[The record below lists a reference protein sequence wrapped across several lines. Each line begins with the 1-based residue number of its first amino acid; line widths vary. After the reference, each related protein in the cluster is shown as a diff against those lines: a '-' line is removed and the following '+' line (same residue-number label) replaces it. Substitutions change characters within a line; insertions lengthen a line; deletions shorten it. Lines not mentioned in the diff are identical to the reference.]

1 MLDFKKWGMYKVCT
15 TLTEE
20 TKMEKYKVYYVG
32 YDTIGFGSI
41 RGSKVVLANSKEHA
55 KDIIE
60 SQSEMGGYEYFVE
73 KVELVGE

>member
-1 MLDFKKWGMYKVCT
+1 MK
-15 TLTEE
+15 
-20 TKMEKYKVYYVG
+20 KYKVYYVG

-41 RGSKVVLANSKEHA
+41 KGSKEILANSKEHA

-60 SQSEMGGYEYFVE
+60 AQSEMGGYEYFVE